1 MQASW
6 FSQGWLSGHLNYLL
20 VVQQITKFCKMTS
33 SLKVPERRTQSDRR
47 QQSEAELLRAAA
59 ELIAEQGVAA
69 ATFENIGLRAG
80 YSRGLVTQ
88 RFGSKQGLIE
98 ALIARLQARLEA
110 LMDDRRLDQINGLE
124 AVLGFVD
131 AFLTNLSRDGE
142 MRAYFVLLAGAVA
155 DVSELRAPFALAHKG
170 AEERLE
176 AMVLRGQAEGVI
188 RDGLDADAAALMV
201 GSLLLGLSTQLLID
215 PGMDLEPIRE
225 TSLAMLRSSF
235 AV

>member
-1 MQASW
+1 
-6 FSQGWLSGHLNYLL
+6 
-20 VVQQITKFCKMTS
+20 MTS

-59 ELIAEQGVAA
+59 ELIAEQGVAS
-69 ATFENIGLRAG
+69 ATFENIGVRAG

-110 LMDDRRLDQINGLE
+110 QMDDRRLDQLNGLE
-124 AVLGFVD
+124 AILGFVD

-155 DVSELRAPFALAHKG
+155 DVSDLRAPFALAHKG

-176 AMVLRGQAEGVI
+176 AMVQRGQAEGVI
-188 RDGLDADAAALMV
+188 RAALNADAAALMV

>member
-1 MQASW
+1 
-6 FSQGWLSGHLNYLL
+6 
-20 VVQQITKFCKMTS
+20 MTS
-33 SLKVPERRTQSDRR
+33 VLKVPERRTQSDRR

-69 ATFENIGLRAG
+69 ATFENIGIRAG

-98 ALIARLQARLEA
+98 ALIGRLQARLQTQ
-110 LMDDRRLDQINGLE
+110 MDDRRLDEVDGLE

-142 MRAYFVLLAGAVA
+142 MRAYFVLMAGAVA
-155 DVSELRAPFALAHKG
+155 DVSELRGPFALAHKA

-188 RDGLDADAAALMV
+188 RRGLDADAAALMV

-215 PGMDLEPIRE
+215 PQMDLEPIRE
-225 TSLAMLRSSF
+225 TSLAMLRTSFSS
-235 AV
+235 

>member
-1 MQASW
+1 
-6 FSQGWLSGHLNYLL
+6 
-20 VVQQITKFCKMTS
+20 MTS

-59 ELIAEQGVAA
+59 ELIAEQGVAS
-69 ATFENIGLRAG
+69 ATFENIGVRAG

-110 LMDDRRLDQINGLE
+110 QMDDRRLDQLNGLE

-155 DVSELRAPFALAHKG
+155 DVSDLRAPFALAHKG

-188 RDGLDADAAALMV
+188 RPTLDADAAALMV
-201 GSLLLGLSTQLLID
+201 GSLLLGVSTQLLID
-215 PGMDLEPIRE
+215 PAMDLEPIRR
-225 TSLAMLRSSF
+225 TSLATLRASF
-235 AV
+235 GG

>member
-1 MQASW
+1 
-6 FSQGWLSGHLNYLL
+6 
-20 VVQQITKFCKMTS
+20 MTS
-33 SLKVPERRTQSDRR
+33 VLKVPERRTQSDRR

-69 ATFENIGLRAG
+69 ATFENIGIRAG

-98 ALIARLQARLEA
+98 ALIGRLQARLQTQ
-110 LMDDRRLDQINGLE
+110 MDDRRLDEVDGLE

-142 MRAYFVLLAGAVA
+142 MRAYFVLMAGAVA
-155 DVSELRAPFALAHKG
+155 DVSELRGPFALAHKA

-188 RDGLDADAAALMV
+188 RRGLDADAAALMV

-215 PGMDLEPIRE
+215 PQMDLEPIRE
-225 TSLAMLRSSF
+225 TSLAMLRTSF
-235 AV
+235 AS

>member
-1 MQASW
+1 M
-6 FSQGWLSGHLNYLL
+6 
-20 VVQQITKFCKMTS
+20 VRKMTTA
-33 SLKVPERRTQSDRR
+33 LKVPARRTQTDRR

-69 ATFENIGLRAG
+69 ATFEAIGLRAG

-98 ALIARLQARLEA
+98 ALIARLQARMQGLLGERDLDA
-110 LMDDRRLDQINGLE
+110 LDGLE

-131 AFLTNLSRDGE
+131 IFLRNLVRDGE
-142 MRAYFVLLAGAVA
+142 MRAYFGLMAGAVA
-155 DVSELRAPFALAHKG
+155 DVSDLRAPFAAAHK
-170 AEERLE
+170 EVEVRLE
-176 AMVLRGQAEGVI
+176 ALVLRGQAEGVI
-188 RDGLDADAAALMV
+188 RPGLNPDAAALMV

-225 TSLAMLRSSF
+225 TSLATLRASF
-235 AV
+235 AA

>member
-1 MQASW
+1 
-6 FSQGWLSGHLNYLL
+6 
-20 VVQQITKFCKMTS
+20 MTS

-59 ELIAEQGVAA
+59 ELIAEQGVAS
-69 ATFENIGLRAG
+69 ATFENIGVRAG

-98 ALIARLQARLEA
+98 ALIARLRARLEA
-110 LMDDRRLDQINGLE
+110 QMDDRRLDQLNGLE
-124 AVLGFVD
+124 AILGFVD

-155 DVSELRAPFALAHKG
+155 DVSDLRAPFALAHKG

-176 AMVLRGQAEGVI
+176 AMVQRGQGEGVI
-188 RDGLDADAAALMV
+188 RAALNADAAALMV

-235 AV
+235 AA

>member
-1 MQASW
+1 
-6 FSQGWLSGHLNYLL
+6 
-20 VVQQITKFCKMTS
+20 MTS
-33 SLKVPERRTQSDRR
+33 PLKVPERRTQSDRR

-59 ELIAEQGVAA
+59 ELIAEQGVAS
-69 ATFENIGLRAG
+69 ATFENIGVRAG

-110 LMDDRRLDQINGLE
+110 QMDDRRLDQLNGLE

-155 DVSELRAPFALAHKG
+155 DVSDLRAPFALAHKG

-188 RDGLDADAAALMV
+188 RAALNADAAALMV

-225 TSLAMLRSSF
+225 TSLAMLRNSF
-235 AV
+235 SPF

>member
-1 MQASW
+1 
-6 FSQGWLSGHLNYLL
+6 
-20 VVQQITKFCKMTS
+20 MTS

-47 QQSEAELLRAAA
+47 QQSEVELLRAAT

-110 LMDDRRLDQINGLE
+110 QMDDRRLDQLNGLE

-155 DVSELRAPFALAHKG
+155 DVSDLRAPFALAHKG

-176 AMVLRGQAEGVI
+176 AMVLCGQAQGVI
-188 RDGLDADAAALMV
+188 RADLNADAAALMV

-235 AV
+235 AA